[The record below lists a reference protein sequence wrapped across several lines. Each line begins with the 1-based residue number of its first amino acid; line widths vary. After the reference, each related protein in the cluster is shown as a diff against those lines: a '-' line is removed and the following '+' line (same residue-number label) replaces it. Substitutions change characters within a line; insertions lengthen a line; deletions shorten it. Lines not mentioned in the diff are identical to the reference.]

1 MPCLQSSP
9 GNELHQNEAFQVNTV
24 FKTVKCGFSR
34 VILFSVLIPFIQYG
48 TLKNS
53 IIMTFSKRIA
63 IGLLF
68 DS

>member
-1 MPCLQSSP
+1 MPCLQSGP

-48 TLKNS
+48 
-53 IIMTFSKRIA
+53 F
-63 IGLLF
+63 
-68 DS
+68 